1 MKHGVNNHE
10 VEIDSLTDD
19 TNSRRKF
26 ETNWYKLIEVSL
38 TLKENQSSEEELLSK
53 WFDGENLMAMFY
65 EDETDVRIMKLVFAL
80 FSENDL
86 SNFSP
91 ETVSRAE
98 RDFQSFVSPNR
109 LTRENHNDELVL
121 FVPFDRSES
130 VRFDLKRMFWCF
142 SASTMRMFL

>member
-86 SNFSP
+86 SNFST
-91 ETVSRAE
+91 ETISRAE
-98 RDFQSFVSPNR
+98 RDFQSFFS
-109 LTRENHNDELVL
+109 
-121 FVPFDRSES
+121 SES
-130 VRFDLKRMFWCF
+130 IDAWK
-142 SASTMRMFL
+142 S